1 MVFRVSGSERRRHKR
16 YPCSAAVKITWGYV
30 TLEAHLRDISLS
42 GMYLE
47 TREPLWV
54 RAQFSA
60 QLLLPEAIRVECI
73 VRRVDAG
80 KGMVVEFVELAQD
93 ARMNLNHLIW
103 KLAHP

>member
-1 MVFRVSGSERRRHKR
+1 MVRQVSGSERRRHKR
-16 YPCSAAVKITWGYV
+16 YPCKASVKITWGDV
-30 TLEAHLRDISLS
+30 TLEAQLRDISLS

-47 TREPLWV
+47 TPEPLWV

-80 KGMVVEFVELAQD
+80 KGMVVEFTQLAQE

>member
-30 TLEAHLRDISLS
+30 TFEARLRDISLS
-42 GMYLE
+42 GMYIE
-47 TREPLWV
+47 TPEPLWP

-60 QLLLPEAIRVECI
+60 QLMLPESIRVECI

-80 KGMVVEFVELAQD
+80 KGMVVEFAELAQD